1 MSTQDFQNNAM
12 RAVATGAVAYGVSR
26 FVLGYGGDITLYG
39 MNIDSNLAFGI
50 GAAGGSLVGS
60 TIIQNVTSMLDDD
73 KKKQFS
79 ENRFLQPVAVGAS
92 TYLLGSLFMG
102 GGDPAPIIAL
112 GAGSE
117 LVASYIQDSLQAM
130 PVGASTTAV
139 AATSGENA
147 SAYV

>member
-39 MNIDSNLAFGI
+39 MNVDSNLAFGI

-60 TIIQNVTSMLDDD
+60 TVIQNVTSMLDDD

-92 TYLLGSLFMG
+92 TYLLGTAFMG
-102 GGDPAPIIAL
+102 GGSPVPIIAL

-117 LVASYIQDSLQAM
+117 LIASYIQDSLQAM
-130 PVGASTTAV
+130 PDASTTS
-139 AATSGENA
+139 TTPSSNDNP